1 MPSGWWFLPWYTD
14 WGDKN
19 GMSSDW
25 RISSQGSREEVHL
38 PSPTAWPILLAVGM
52 TLIAGGLISSDIV
65 SIVGALLAVAACV
78 GWFRQVLPREHHVP
92 VTVVQHEIVIAS
104 SRRKVA
110 RMEAPQGPIRARLP
124 LEIYPIS
131 AGIKGGLAGGVAMAL
146 MAMFYGI
153 VSHRSIWYPINL
165 LGAVVYERIQV
176 TAHQM
181 EAFHIGLLLV
191 AIALHVTTCVLVG
204 LLYGTL
210 LPMLPRRP
218 ILLGGLFAPMVWTG
232 LLHSIL
238 NIVDPVLNQHIDWL
252 WFLASQIA
260 FGLVAGMVVVR
271 QVRIPTWQYPFSV
284 RAGVES
290 PGMMGEEQ
298 SHD

>member
-1 MPSGWWFLPWYTD
+1 MSSHSSTAPSG
-14 WGDKN
+14 
-19 GMSSDW
+19 
-25 RISSQGSREEVHL
+25 GSHGQVHL
-38 PSPTAWPILLAVGM
+38 PSPTPWPVLLAIGIA
-52 TLIAGGLISSDIV
+52 LIAGGLISSEYV
-65 SIVGALLAVAACV
+65 SILGALIAVAAGV
-78 GWFRQVLPREHHVP
+78 GWFRQVLPHERHSAVP
-92 VTVVQHEIVIAS
+92 VIPQEIVIAS

-110 RMEAPQGPIRARLP
+110 RMEAPQGPTRARLP

-146 MAMFYGI
+146 LAMFYGI

-165 LGAVVYERIQV
+165 LGAVVYAHIQV
-176 TAHQM
+176 TAPEM
-181 EAFHIGLLLV
+181 EAFHIELLLV
-191 AIALHVTTCVLVG
+191 AVALHVTTCVLVG

-218 ILLGGLFAPMVWTG
+218 ILLGGLFAPLVWTG

-271 QVRIPTWQYPFSV
+271 QVRVPTWQYPFSV

-290 PGMMGEEQ
+290 PGVMGPED
-298 SHD
+298 SRS

>member
-1 MPSGWWFLPWYTD
+1 MSSHSETAPSG
-14 WGDKN
+14 
-19 GMSSDW
+19 
-25 RISSQGSREEVHL
+25 GSPDRVHL
-38 PSPTAWPILLAVGM
+38 PSPTPWPILLAVGV
-52 TLIAGGLISSDIV
+52 TLLAGGLISSEYV
-65 SIVGALLAVAACV
+65 TVFGAVLSVASCV
-78 GWFRQVLPREHHVP
+78 GWFLQVLPHERHTP
-92 VTVVQHEIVIAS
+92 VAVLPQEIVIAS

-110 RMEAPQGPIRARLP
+110 RMEAPQGPTRARLP
-124 LEIYPIS
+124 LEIYPVS
-131 AGIKGGLAGGVAMAL
+131 AGIKGGLTGGVAMAL

-165 LGAVVYERIQV
+165 LGAVVYAHIQV
-176 TAHQM
+176 TAPEM
-181 EAFHIGLLLV
+181 EAFHVELLLV

-218 ILLGGLFAPMVWTG
+218 VLLGGLFAPLVWTG

-260 FGLVAGMVVVR
+260 FGLVAGLVVVR
-271 QVRIPTWQYPFSV
+271 QVRVPTWQYPFSV

-290 PGMMGEEQ
+290 PGMMGDEGP
-298 SHD
+298 HA

>member
-1 MPSGWWFLPWYTD
+1 MNSHSNTAPSGNPP
-14 WGDKN
+14 G
-19 GMSSDW
+19 
-25 RISSQGSREEVHL
+25 QVHL
-38 PSPTAWPILLAVGM
+38 PSPTPWPVLLAVGV
-52 TLIAGGLISSDIV
+52 TLIVGGLISSEYV
-65 SIVGALLAVAACV
+65 SVAGAVLAIAACV
-78 GWFRQVLPREHHVP
+78 GWFRQVLPHERHSPVAAVP
-92 VTVVQHEIVIAS
+92 SEIVIVS

-110 RMEAPQGPIRARLP
+110 RMAAPQGFTRARLP

-153 VSHRSIWYPINL
+153 VSYRSIWYPINL
-165 LGAVVYERIQV
+165 LGAVVYEHIEV
-176 TAHQM
+176 GAKEM
-181 EAFHIGLLLV
+181 EAFHLDLLLV
-191 AIALHVTTCVLVG
+191 AIVLHVTTCVLVG

-210 LPMLPRRP
+210 LPMLPKRP
-218 ILLGGLFAPMVWTG
+218 ILLGGLFAPLVWTG

-260 FGLVAGMVVVR
+260 FGLVAGLVVVR
-271 QVRIPTWQYPFSV
+271 QVRVPTWQYPFSV

-290 PGMMGEEQ
+290 PGMMGDENP
-298 SHD
+298 HN

>member
-1 MPSGWWFLPWYTD
+1 
-14 WGDKN
+14 
-19 GMSSDW
+19 MSSH
-25 RISSQGSREEVHL
+25 SSTAPRGGSHDQVQL
-38 PSPTAWPILLAVGM
+38 PSPTPWPVLLAVGIA
-52 TLIAGGLISSDIV
+52 LIAGGLISTGYV
-65 SIVGALLAVAACV
+65 SILGALIAIAAGI
-78 GWFRQVLPREHHVP
+78 GWFRQVLPHESHKPVAVVP
-92 VTVVQHEIVIAS
+92 QEIVIAS

-110 RMEAPQGPIRARLP
+110 RMEAPRGPTRARLP

-146 MAMFYGI
+146 LAMFYGI

-165 LGAVVYERIQV
+165 LGAVVYAHIQV
-176 TAHQM
+176 TAPEM
-181 EAFHIGLLLV
+181 EAFHIELLLV
-191 AIALHVTTCVLVG
+191 AVALHITTCVLVG

-210 LPMLPRRP
+210 LPMLPKRP
-218 ILLGGLFAPMVWTG
+218 ILLGGLFAPLAWTG

-271 QVRIPTWQYPFSV
+271 QVRVPTWQYPFSV

-290 PGMMGEEQ
+290 PGVMGPDD
-298 SHD
+298 SRG

>member
-1 MPSGWWFLPWYTD
+1 MSSHSETAPSG
-14 WGDKN
+14 
-19 GMSSDW
+19 SSPAH
-25 RISSQGSREEVHL
+25 VHL
-38 PSPTAWPILLAVGM
+38 PSPTPWPILLAVGV
-52 TLIAGGLISSDIV
+52 TLIVGGLVSSEYVAIF
-65 SIVGALLAVAACV
+65 GAVLAIASCV
-78 GWFRQVLPREHHVP
+78 GWFRQVLPHEHHSPVDVVP
-92 VTVVQHEIVIAS
+92 QEIAIVS

-110 RMEAPQGPIRARLP
+110 RMEAPQALTRARLP
-124 LEIYPIS
+124 LEIYPVS

-146 MAMFYGI
+146 MAMFYG
-153 VSHRSIWYPINL
+153 VVAYRSIWYPINL
-165 LGAVVYERIQV
+165 LGAVVYAHIQV
-176 TAHQM
+176 TAPEM
-181 EAFHIGLLLV
+181 EAFHIELLLV

-218 ILLGGLFAPMVWTG
+218 ILLGGLFAPLVWTG

-238 NIVDPVLNQHIDWL
+238 NIVDPVLNQHIDWW

-271 QVRIPTWQYPFSV
+271 QVRVPTWQYPFSV

-290 PGMMGEEQ
+290 PGVMGGEDP
-298 SHD
+298 HA

>member
-1 MPSGWWFLPWYTD
+1 
-14 WGDKN
+14 
-19 GMSSDW
+19 
-25 RISSQGSREEVHL
+25 
-38 PSPTAWPILLAVGM
+38 
-52 TLIAGGLISSDIV
+52 
-65 SIVGALLAVAACV
+65 
-78 GWFRQVLPREHHVP
+78 
-92 VTVVQHEIVIAS
+92 
-104 SRRKVA
+104 
-110 RMEAPQGPIRARLP
+110 
-124 LEIYPIS
+124 
-131 AGIKGGLAGGVAMAL
+131 MAL
-146 MAMFYGI
+146 MAMFYGV

-165 LGAVVYERIQV
+165 LGAVVYAHIQV
-176 TAHQM
+176 AAQAM
-181 EAFHIGLLLV
+181 AAFHLDLLLV

-204 LLYGTL
+204 LLYGTI

-271 QVRIPTWQYPFSV
+271 QVRVPTWQYPFSV

-290 PGMMGEEQ
+290 PGMMGEEEP
-298 SHD
+298 HA

>member
-1 MPSGWWFLPWYTD
+1 MSSHSETAPSGGSPD
-14 WGDKN
+14 
-19 GMSSDW
+19 
-25 RISSQGSREEVHL
+25 RIHL
-38 PSPTAWPILLAVGM
+38 PSPTPWPILLAVGV
-52 TLIAGGLISSDIV
+52 TLIAGGVISSKYVSIFGAVLAIV
-65 SIVGALLAVAACV
+65 SCV
-78 GWFRQVLPREHHVP
+78 GWFRQVLPHEHHSPVAVVP
-92 VTVVQHEIVIAS
+92 QGIVITS

-110 RMEAPQGPIRARLP
+110 RLEAPQAHTRARLP

-131 AGIKGGLAGGVAMAL
+131 AGIKGGLVGGVAMAL

-153 VSHRSIWYPINL
+153 VSHGSIWYPINL
-165 LGAVVYERIQV
+165 LGAVVYAQIDV
-176 TAHQM
+176 TAKAM
-181 EAFHIGLLLV
+181 EAFHLDLLLV

-218 ILLGGLFAPMVWTG
+218 ILLGGLFAPLVWTG
-232 LLHSIL
+232 LLHSVL
-238 NIVDPVLNQHIDWL
+238 NIVDPVLNDHINWW

-271 QVRIPTWQYPFSV
+271 QVRVPTWQYPFSV

-290 PGMMGEEQ
+290 PGVMGEEDR
-298 SHD
+298 HA